1 MKTSLYKISLRS
13 FFIDP
18 LFYVSSVLT
27 ILFCA
32 FRFFFVSKFFVSGI
46 GSTDLRPFFSSIPYI
61 SIITVPLLALRLRTF
76 LLDDSLPFSSFSRH
90 ISILLSAATVFLIPI
105 FLIFAVPLSV
115 YFFGD
120 IDAGQIFLSFLGIV
134 FFAFS
139 AFSLAF
145 FSFNLCKSS
154 PAASILITSFLLAVV
169 NFIHLLPLYSP
180 AGNFLSFLCRTF
192 SFSWHFDSFSK
203 GIFDSRNAVYFF
215 FSTLIL
221 ILLSVSLEYKR
232 ISRKI
237 NRITVFLFSLILILL
252 SFSFS
257 KIYFRLD
264 FSSSKQFSVSK
275 VSKELIKNL
284 SDTLRITYFRSK
296 ELKNLY
302 PQVGDVSE
310 YLTEFSSLSSNVTLT
325 IQNADSEKLK
335 ALGIQGQQIRSST
348 ENKTEYTT
356 VFSTILLQYGEKSSI
371 IPFVLSTQNLEYDF
385 AQRLQTLATGKER
398 LVYLFCGNGRN
409 LDEDYMY
416 VEPWLNSRGFR
427 TVKIDEKNS
436 SEILKNLTPQDFIA
450 VFGSEKMNFEPEE
463 LLESALEKGT
473 KAFVMTS
480 QFNTSIEEEWKI
492 TKSKNDSF
500 LPYLNS
506 KGFALQNSLVEDISC
521 YPLTMASGE
530 GSNTEYVVVN
540 YPLWLS
546 LQGQSE
552 AKQGVTLFWASP
564 LELYGKAEPVL
575 FTTNYAWLQESTDD
589 NFGSES
595 LFLTDPFK
603 IPKSAKAS
611 GKTTARYVVG
621 AKNENIV
628 FIPDQFF
635 LSSLMTGFIS
645 GENSIDFRN
654 YDFFASQILKLQG
667 ENQLAS
673 LMEKSQRNTSLY
685 KITEKDRF
693 SSMKNLVLILN
704 FVLLPI
710 LILCFGIFVGCTR
723 FYRGKFYE
731 K

>member
-18 LFYVSSVLT
+18 FFYVSSILT

-61 SIITVPLLALRLRTF
+61 SIITVPLLALRLRSF

-90 ISILLSAATVFLIPI
+90 VSILLSATTVFLIPI
-105 FLIFAVPLSV
+105 FLLFAVPLSV
-115 YFFGD
+115 SFFGD
-120 IDAGQIFLSFLGIV
+120 VDAGQIFFSFLGIV

-145 FSFNLCKSS
+145 FSFSLCKSS

-169 NFIHLLPLYSP
+169 NFMHLLPLYSQT
-180 AGNFLSFLCRTF
+180 GNFLSFLCRIF

-203 GIFDSRNAVYFF
+203 GIFDSRNAFYFLISAF
-215 FSTLIL
+215 IL

-232 ISRKI
+232 ISRRI
-237 NRITVFLFSLILILL
+237 NKITVFLFSLIFISL

-275 VSKELIKNL
+275 VSRELIQNL

-310 YLTEFSSLSSNVTLT
+310 YLAEFSALSPDITLT
-325 IQNADSEKLK
+325 IQNADADKLRS
-335 ALGIQGQQIRSST
+335 LGVQGQQIRSST

-385 AQRLQTLATGKER
+385 AQRLQTLVTGRER

-409 LDEDYMY
+409 LDKDYMY
-416 VEPWLNSRGFR
+416 AEPWLNSRGFR
-427 TVKIDEKNS
+427 TVKIDESNYY
-436 SEILKNLTPQDFIA
+436 EILKNLNAQDSIA
-450 VFGSEKMNFEPEE
+450 IFGSEKINFEQEE

-492 TKSKNDSF
+492 TKSKNIRF
-500 LPYLNS
+500 LSYLNS
-506 KGFALQNSLVEDISC
+506 KGFALQNSLAEDISC

-530 GSNTEYVVVN
+530 GSNAEYVVVN

-546 LQGQSE
+546 IQSQNE
-552 AKQGVTLFWASP
+552 AKQGVTIFWASP
-564 LELYGKAEPVL
+564 LELYGKAEPIL
-575 FTTNYAWLQESTDD
+575 FTTNYAWLQESADET
-589 NFGSES
+589 FSSES

-611 GKTTARYVVG
+611 GKTAAHYIVG

-645 GENSIDFRN
+645 EENSIDFRN
-654 YDFFASQILKLQG
+654 YDFFVSQILKLQG

-673 LMEKSQRNTSLY
+673 LMEKSQRRSSLY
-685 KITEKDRF
+685 KITEKEKF
-693 SSMKNLVLILN
+693 SSIKNRVLALNFILLPVLIL
-704 FVLLPI
+704 I
-710 LILCFGIFVGCTR
+710 FGIFVACAR
-723 FYRGKFYE
+723 FYKGEKYE
-731 K
+731 A